1 MSTEK
6 CIEIDGNLRGGY
18 RIDLNIIVD
27 GNIPHKDE
35 KVVER
40 MTDFR
45 SYMPVEWK
53 QFVVLKE
60 EE

>member
-45 SYMPVEWK
+45 SYMPVE
-53 QFVVLKE
+53 
-60 EE
+60 

>member
-1 MSTEK
+1 
-6 CIEIDGNLRGGY
+6 
-18 RIDLNIIVD
+18 VD